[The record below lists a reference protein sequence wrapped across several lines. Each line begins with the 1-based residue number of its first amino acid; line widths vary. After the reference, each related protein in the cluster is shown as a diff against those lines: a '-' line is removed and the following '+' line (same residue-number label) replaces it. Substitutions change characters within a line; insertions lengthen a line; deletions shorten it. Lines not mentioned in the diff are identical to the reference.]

1 MAYTTIDD
9 PSAYFHTQL
18 YTGDGSSSN
27 AITND
32 ANAGDF
38 KPDWI
43 WIKNRTTAVNHVLH
57 DSSRGASKR
66 LYSNATDAESTT
78 SNFSSFDTDG
88 FTFGGSGQ
96 SYNDSSKNYVAWQWK
111 ANGGTTS
118 SNTDGSIT
126 STVQAN
132 TTAGFSIL
140 TYSANATAGATVGH
154 GLGTT
159 PSVVI
164 LKKRSGTGDGNW
176 MVGHKAYVGNAAENV
191 ALDGTGVPV
200 AADDTAGSTWNRTA
214 FTSTVFTLGDGQAGD
229 WTGRTNRSGYTMV
242 AYCFAEIKGY
252 SKFGSYTGNGSTDGV
267 FIYTGFKPAWVM
279 FKRTSQTE
287 SWVIADNKR
296 DTDNPVGNFL
306 LADSNAAEG
315 SGVVYDFLS
324 NGIKIRDASQNE
336 SSATYIYLAFAE
348 HPFVSS
354 KGVPVTAR

>member
-9 PSAYFHTQL
+9 PSAHFHTQL

-118 SNTDGSIT
+118 SNSDGSIT

-132 TTAGFSIL
+132 TTAGFSIV
-140 TYSANATAGATVGH
+140 TYTGNGTSGATIGH
-154 GLGTT
+154 GLNSAPEWTIIRRRSDAEAWVVWHTSFGSAQSNVRLNGTD
-159 PSVVI
+159 VVDTSS
-164 LKKRSGTGDGNW
+164 SGMFNNTF
-176 MVGHKAYVGNAAENV
+176 
-191 ALDGTGVPV
+191 P
-200 AADDTAGSTWNRTA
+200 
-214 FTSTVFTLGDGQAGD
+214 TSSLITLGNGNFVN
-229 WTGRTNRSGYTMV
+229 TNTETYV
-242 AYCFAEIKGY
+242 AYCFSEVKGY
-252 SKFGSYTGNGSTDGV
+252 SKFGSYTGNGASSDGPFV
-267 FIYTGFKPAWVM
+267 YTGFKPAFFLIKSIGAARNWH
-279 FKRTSQTE
+279 
-287 SWVIADNKR
+287 ILDNKR
-296 DTDNPVGNFL
+296 NTVNPVNL
-306 LADSNAAEG
+306 YLNPNNTDADGTFEFG
-315 SGVVYDFLS
+315 DFLS
-324 NGIKIRDASQNE
+324 NGFKITNLGNTFNTSGE
-336 SSATYIYLAFAE
+336 TYIYMAFAE